1 MEKHP
6 TSMFLI
12 IWPHPCYDLRYLFFL
27 FSKLQDEVCPKTEGD
42 EVQRCVWASAVN
54 VKDKFIYAAQPTLDR
69 VLVVDVQSQKVVQ
82 V

>member
-1 MEKHP
+1 MLWFKV
-6 TSMFLI
+6 FI
-12 IWPHPCYDLRYLFFL
+12 FL

-82 V
+82 VWTALPFESDFKEHLL